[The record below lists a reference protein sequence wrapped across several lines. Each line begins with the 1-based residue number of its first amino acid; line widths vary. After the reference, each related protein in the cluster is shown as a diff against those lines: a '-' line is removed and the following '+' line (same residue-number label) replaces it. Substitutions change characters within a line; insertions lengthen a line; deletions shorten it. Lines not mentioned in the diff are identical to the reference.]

1 MKIPFKYTII
11 GIFVLY
17 SMNINA
23 QFWSFNSMNRFGKT
37 VYYPIDS
44 LSVTNLRRE
53 KITCDKE
60 ITNRYIEIISKNDSI
75 KLLIDDSLVY
85 FRQKQRKEPICYK
98 QTRFFKT
105 NPLFNS
111 NTKIKYLKLID
122 IDEKHMIAKPKL
134 KQKKRDGISGQIESI
149 SIEREDVKGVYLGY
163 GQKARAIATGIEIS
177 VVILFLLIALY

>member
-1 MKIPFKYTII
+1 MKIPLKYTII

-23 QFWSFNSMNRFGKT
+23 QFWSFNAMNRFGKT

-44 LSVTNLRRE
+44 LNITNLRSK
-53 KITCDKE
+53 KITSYKE
-60 ITNRYIEIISKNDSI
+60 ITNRYFEIVPKNDSI
-75 KLLIDDSLVY
+75 KFLIDDSLVY
-85 FRQKQRKEPICYK
+85 FRQKQQKEPICYK
-98 QTRFFKT
+98 QTRFFII

-111 NTKIKYLKLID
+111 NTKIKYFKLID
-122 IDEKHMIAKPKL
+122 IDEKHLIAKPKL
-134 KQKKRDGISGQIESI
+134 KQKKRNGISRQIESI

-177 VVILFLLIALY
+177 VVILLLLTALY

>member
-1 MKIPFKYTII
+1 
-11 GIFVLY
+11 
-17 SMNINA
+17 MNIKA
-23 QFWSFNSMNRFGKT
+23 QFWSFTSMNRFGKT

-44 LSVTNLRRE
+44 LNVTNLRRE
-53 KITCDKE
+53 NIIPDKE
-60 ITNRYIEIISKNDSI
+60 ITNRYFEIISKSDSI
-75 KLLIDDSLVY
+75 KILINDSLVY
-85 FRQKQRKEPICYK
+85 FRQNQQKEPTCYK

-134 KQKKRDGISGQIESI
+134 KQKKRDGISGQIDLI

-163 GQKARAIATGIEIS
+163 GQKDRAIATGIEIS
-177 VVILFLLIALY
+177 AFVIFFLLIGSY